1 MISLPGSSRICLDM
15 PPPGLRRFAVS
26 TSVCTLMLVVAG
38 ALVTSNDASLAISD
52 WPLNW
57 GKLVPPMEGGI
68 RYAFAHRVAA
78 AVVGAL
84 VVILAAWQQ
93 SREPRAWMRRL
104 GWAAAATVLAQ
115 AALGGAMVRL
125 IDPKSLSIAHACLAQ
140 ICFGLTVAI
149 VVGHFPSLP
158 GAPANASSGPAPTL
172 AACALFLQ
180 TILGAAVR
188 HGAMTAVP
196 HIAGA
201 VVATAFAMWAGLQVL
216 MRHMENAPLRRAATL
231 LLALTFSQVFLGFAA
246 YASLAATAD
255 DPQPMPVMIW
265 ATVAHVAV
273 GSLAF
278 GAAIALTMI
287 IFRRDK
293 PTRPDL
299 ARGGMAGA

>member
-1 MISLPGSSRICLDM
+1 MPSS
-15 PPPGLRRFAVS
+15 GLRPFAVLVSVS
-26 TSVCTLMLVVAG
+26 TLLLVVAG

-78 AVVGAL
+78 AVVAAL

-93 SREPRAWMRRL
+93 AREPRAWMRRL
-104 GWAAAATVLAQ
+104 GWAAAAAVLAQ

-149 VVGHFPSLP
+149 VVGHFPNLP
-158 GAPANASSGPAPTL
+158 AAPAGASPGPAPIL
-172 AACALFLQ
+172 AAAALFLQ

-201 VVATAFAMWAGLQVL
+201 IVATALTMWAGLEVL
-216 MRHMENAPLRRAATL
+216 MHHMENATLRRASTL
-231 LLALTFSQVFLGFAA
+231 LLALTFSQALLGLAA
-246 YASLAATAD
+246 YSSLAATAG

-265 ATVAHVAV
+265 ATVAHVAA

-278 GAAIALTMI
+278 GAAIALAMMVY
-287 IFRRDK
+287 RHDK

-299 ARGGMAGA
+299 ARGGMAVA

>member
-1 MISLPGSSRICLDM
+1 M
-15 PPPGLRRFAVS
+15 PSPGLRRFAVS
-26 TSVCTLMLVVAG
+26 TALCTLLLVVAG

-78 AVVGAL
+78 ATVAIL

-93 SREPRAWMRRL
+93 AREPRAWVRRL
-104 GWAAAATVLAQ
+104 GWAAVSTVLAQ
-115 AALGGAMVRL
+115 AALGGAVVRF
-125 IDPKSLSIAHACLAQ
+125 IDPKFLSIAHACLAQ

-149 VVGHFPSLP
+149 VVGHFPTLP
-158 GAPANASSGPAPTL
+158 IAAASANSGVAPIL
-172 AACALFLQ
+172 AAFALFLQ

-196 HIAGA
+196 HMAGA
-201 VVATAFAMWAGLQVL
+201 AVVTVLAMWASLQVL
-216 MRHMENAPLRRAATL
+216 MRHMENATLRRAATL
-231 LLALTFSQVFLGFAA
+231 LLALTFSQVFLGLAA
-246 YASLAATAD
+246 YAALAATAG

-278 GAAIALTMI
+278 GAAISLAMIVGRRHQSAL
-287 IFRRDK
+287 
-293 PTRPDL
+293 
-299 ARGGMAGA
+299 

>member
-1 MISLPGSSRICLDM
+1 L
-15 PPPGLRRFAVS
+15 AVL
-26 TSVCTLMLVVAG
+26 TAFCALLLVVAG

-78 AVVGAL
+78 AAVAIL

-93 SREPRAWMRRL
+93 AREPRAWMRRL
-104 GWAAAATVLAQ
+104 GWAAAATVLGQ
-115 AALGGAMVRL
+115 AALGGAVVRF

-140 ICFGLTVAI
+140 ICFGLTAAI
-149 VVGHFPSLP
+149 VVGHFPGLP
-158 GAPANASSGPAPTL
+158 TAQASACAPTL
-172 AACALFLQ
+172 AACALFVQ

-201 VVATAFAMWAGLQVL
+201 IVATGLAMWAGLHVL
-216 MRHMENAPLRRAATL
+216 MHHMENAPLRRAATL
-231 LLALTFSQVFLGFAA
+231 LLALTFLQVFLGLAA
-246 YASLAATAD
+246 YAALAATAG

-265 ATVAHVAV
+265 ATVAHVAA

-278 GAAIALTMI
+278 GAAIALAM
-287 IFRRDK
+287 RVYRHDK
-293 PTRPDL
+293 PARPDSSP
-299 ARGGMAGA
+299 GGVAVA

>member
-1 MISLPGSSRICLDM
+1 LARLRRNPEMSS
-15 PPPGLRRFAVS
+15 PGLRRFAVL
-26 TSVCTLMLVVAG
+26 TALCTLLLVVAG

-57 GKLVPPMEGGI
+57 GRLVPPMEGGI

-78 AVVGAL
+78 ATVAVL
-84 VVILAAWQQ
+84 VVILAVWQQ
-93 SREPRAWMRRL
+93 AREPRAWVRRL
-104 GWAAAATVLAQ
+104 GWAAVSTVLAQ
-115 AALGGAMVRL
+115 AALGGAVVGF

-149 VVGHFPSLP
+149 VVAQLPSLP
-158 GAPANASSGPAPTL
+158 HAPASASAPIL
-172 AACALFLQ
+172 AAVALFLQ

-188 HGAMTAVP
+188 HGAMMAVP

-201 VVATAFAMWAGLQVL
+201 VVSTAVVMWAGLQVL
-216 MRHMENAPLRRAATL
+216 MRHMENGPLRRAATL
-231 LLALTFSQVFLGFAA
+231 LLALTFLQIFLGLAA

-273 GSLAF
+273 GSLVF
-278 GAAIALTMI
+278 GAAIALAMI
-287 IFRRDK
+287 VY
-293 PTRPDL
+293 RPEVSGERC
-299 ARGGMAGA
+299 ACS

>member
-1 MISLPGSSRICLDM
+1 VGQTIGVQSSVSLMRASRSL
-15 PPPGLRRFAVS
+15 LRLAVLTAS
-26 TSVCTLMLVVAG
+26 CTLLLVVAG

-78 AVVGAL
+78 ALVAAL
-84 VVILAAWQQ
+84 VAILATWQQ
-93 SREPRAWMRRL
+93 AREPRPWVRRL
-104 GWAAAATVLAQ
+104 GWAAVATVLAQ
-115 AALGGAMVRL
+115 AALGGAVVRF

-149 VVGHFPSLP
+149 VAGHFPSLP
-158 GAPANASSGPAPTL
+158 TAPASASAPTL
-172 AACALFLQ
+172 AAVALFLQ

-201 VVATAFAMWAGLQVL
+201 VAATGLAMWAGLQVL

-231 LLALTFSQVFLGFAA
+231 LLALTFAQVFLGLAA

-278 GAAIALTMI
+278 GAAIALAMM
-287 IFRRDK
+287 
-293 PTRPDL
+293 
-299 ARGGMAGA
+299 ARGGTAAA

>member
-1 MISLPGSSRICLDM
+1 MATLA
-15 PPPGLRRFAVS
+15 LRRFAVL
-26 TSVCTLMLVVAG
+26 TALCTLLLIVAG

-68 RYAFAHRVAA
+68 RYAFAHRAAA
-78 AVVGAL
+78 AVVAAL

-93 SREPRAWMRRL
+93 VREPRAWMRRL
-104 GWAAAATVLAQ
+104 GWAVVATVLAQ
-115 AALGGAMVRL
+115 AALGGAVVRF

-158 GAPANASSGPAPTL
+158 TAPASASPELAPAL

-188 HGAMTAVP
+188 HGAMTPVP

-201 VVATAFAMWAGLQVL
+201 VVATALAMWAGLQVL
-216 MRHMENAPLRRAATL
+216 MRHMEDAPLRRAATL
-231 LLALTFSQVFLGFAA
+231 LLALTFLQVPLGLAA
-246 YASLAATAD
+246 WASLAATAG

-278 GAAIALTMI
+278 GAAISLAMI
-287 IFRRDK
+287 VSRRDK

-299 ARGGMAGA
+299 ARGGMAVA

>member
-1 MISLPGSSRICLDM
+1 M
-15 PPPGLRRFAVS
+15 PSPGLRRFAVL
-26 TSVCTLMLVVAG
+26 TALCTLLLIVAG

-78 AVVGAL
+78 ALVAAL

-93 SREPRAWMRRL
+93 SREPRAWVRRL
-104 GWAAAATVLAQ
+104 GWAAVATVLAQ
-115 AALGGAMVRL
+115 AALGGAVVRF

-158 GAPANASSGPAPTL
+158 TAPASASSGPAPTL

-188 HGAMTAVP
+188 HGAMTVVP

-201 VVATAFAMWAGLQVL
+201 VVATALAMWAALQVL
-216 MRHMENAPLRRAATL
+216 VRHMENAQLRRAATL
-231 LLALTFSQVFLGFAA
+231 LLALTFLQVFLGLAA
-246 YASLAATAD
+246 WATLAATAG
-255 DPQPMPVMIW
+255 DPQPMPIMIW
-265 ATVAHVAV
+265 ATVAHVAF

-278 GAAIALTMI
+278 GAAIALAMI
-287 IFRRDK
+287 VYRNDK
-293 PTRPDL
+293 PARPDSSP
-299 ARGGMAGA
+299 GGVAVA

>member
-1 MISLPGSSRICLDM
+1 M
-15 PPPGLRRFAVS
+15 PSPGLRPFAVLVSVS
-26 TSVCTLMLVVAG
+26 TLLLVVAG

-78 AVVGAL
+78 AMVAAL

-93 SREPRAWMRRL
+93 AREPRAWMRRL
-104 GWAAAATVLAQ
+104 GWAAAAAVLAQ

-125 IDPKSLSIAHACLAQ
+125 IDPKPLSIAHACLAQ

-158 GAPANASSGPAPTL
+158 AAPAGAKPGLAPIL
-172 AACALFLQ
+172 AASALFLQ

-201 VVATAFAMWAGLQVL
+201 IVATALTMWAGLGVL
-216 MRHMENAPLRRAATL
+216 MHHMENATLRRAATL
-231 LLALTFSQVFLGFAA
+231 LLALTFSQVFLGLAA
-246 YASLAATAD
+246 YSSLAATAD

-265 ATVAHVAV
+265 ATVAHVAA

-278 GAAIALTMI
+278 GAAIALAIMVY
-287 IFRRDK
+287 RHDK

-299 ARGGMAGA
+299 ARGGMAVA

>member
-1 MISLPGSSRICLDM
+1 LARLRQNVDM
-15 PPPGLRRFAVS
+15 PSPGLRRFAVL
-26 TSVCTLMLVVAG
+26 TALCTLLLIVAG
-38 ALVTSNDASLAISD
+38 ALVTSTDASLAISD
-52 WPLNW
+52 WPLSL

-78 AVVGAL
+78 AVVAVL

-93 SREPRAWMRRL
+93 SREPRSWVRRL
-104 GWAAAATVLAQ
+104 GWAAVSTVLAQ
-115 AALGGAMVRL
+115 AALGGAVVRF

-149 VVGHFPSLP
+149 VVSHFPCLP
-158 GAPANASSGPAPTL
+158 TAPASASPGPAPTL
-172 AACALFLQ
+172 AAVALFLQ

-201 VVATAFAMWAGLQVL
+201 IVATALAMWAGLQVL
-216 MRHMENAPLRRAATL
+216 MHHMEHAPLRRAATL
-231 LLALTFSQVFLGFAA
+231 LLALTFSQVFLGLAA
-246 YASLAATAD
+246 YASLAATAG

-265 ATVAHVAV
+265 ATVAHVAA

-278 GAAIALTMI
+278 GAAVSLAM
-287 IFRRDK
+287 RVYRHDK

-299 ARGGMAGA
+299 ARGGMTVA